1 MSWQMRLLAGALR
14 ATRRRNFTT
23 REAGERLVREPKGSC
38 DPPRLDGDLEVDRR
52 TVAGFAVQ
60 VVQRRAAPGSGTVVF
75 LHGGA
80 YVAEMHA
87 VHWGFVARLAA
98 LGLDVVVP
106 HYGLAPDHGPDEAH
120 RLVHEVL
127 AGIDGPAYLLGD
139 SAGGGL
145 ALAATQ
151 TWLAAGGVAPVG
163 LTLIAPWLD
172 LAIRNPDVDE
182 IEPHDP
188 WLMRPGLRPCAEAW
202 AGEMSMDDP
211 RVSPLFG
218 SMEGLPAIDLY
229 VGTRDIG
236 LADARLLAERA
247 PRVRYHEEPGAVHV
261 YPFLPFVPEG
271 RRARAEILER
281 VRQALS

>member
-1 MSWQMRLLAGALR
+1 MSWQMRLLAGVMR
-14 ATRRRNFTT
+14 ATRRRSFAT
-23 REAGERLVREPKGSC
+23 REAGERLVRKPKGSC
-38 DPPRLDGDLEVDRR
+38 DPPSLHGSLAVVRR
-52 TVAGFAVQ
+52 TVGGFPVDDVRTRGAS
-60 VVQRRAAPGSGTVVF
+60 GSGTLVF

-80 YVAEMHA
+80 YVGEMHA
-87 VHWGFVARLAA
+87 VHWAFVARLAA
-98 LGLDVVVP
+98 LGICVVVP
-106 HYGLAPDHGPDEAH
+106 HYGLAPGHGPVEAH

-127 AGIDGPAYLLGD
+127 AGIDGPSYLLGD

-151 TWLAAGGVAPVG
+151 TWLAAGGAAPVG

-202 AGEMSMDDP
+202 AGGMSMDDP

-218 SMEGLPAIDLY
+218 CMERLPPIDLY

-247 PRVRYHEEPGAVHV
+247 PQVHYREEPGAVHV
-261 YPFLPFVPEG
+261 YPLLPFVPEG
-271 RRARAEILER
+271 RRARTEILQR
-281 VRQALS
+281 LRQTLG